1 MMTSDHFSISGG
13 TAKCAAQAPNHFWQG
28 KSFVVTWKFGCRDFE
43 QHEAREYCQSMGM
56 EPVSLDTP
64 DKQNEFNRLIAQVR
78 HRQEQIRHPHTH
90 HDAIRT
96 HRDSSGPEALW
107 ITLTSWW
114 DGPTPTPGPL
124 DSPTFST
131 GPTPEGELTTYSI
144 YSI

>member
-78 HRQEQIRHPHTH
+78 VNTDRNRADILT
-90 HDAIRT
+90 IIMM
-96 HRDSSGPEALW
+96 SSGRPEIL
-107 ITLTSWW
+107 
-114 DGPTPTPGPL
+114 L
-124 DSPTFST
+124 DRRHCGSR
-131 GPTPEGELTTYSI
+131 
-144 YSI
+144 